1 MMIEGT
7 TRRATILIA
16 VLLGVGMSS
25 ARAQTD
31 ADVAAVTAANN
42 AFYTALSALDAAALE
57 KVWAHEAYVANVGPQ
72 SKAVT
77 IGWPAVLDAYKNG
90 VIANTAQQIVK
101 ASHMHVH
108 NNGNAAWV
116 IGRETVEGKL
126 KNGTQITATNFATS
140 VFEKKDGRWLMVSHH
155 AQRVPQ

>member
-1 MMIEGT
+1 
-7 TRRATILIA
+7 LIA
-16 VLLGVGMSS
+16 VLLGFGMGS

-31 ADVAAVTAANN
+31 TDVAAVTAANN

-72 SKAVT
+72 SKAIT
-77 IGWPAVLDAYKNG
+77 TGWPAVLDAYKSG
-90 VIANTAQQIVK
+90 VIANSAQQIVK
-101 ASHMHVH
+101 AIDMHMHS
-108 NNGNAAWV
+108 NGNVAWV
-116 IGRETVEGKL
+116 TGLETVEGKL
-126 KNGTQITATNFATS
+126 KNGTQITGTNFATS